1 MGNNY
6 LMRLGDLLRESQD
19 QLQYLMKEKDYL
31 EYEKGDSS
39 KEMTLGFLT
48 SNRNSKN
55 NDKKIKIDDNATRL
69 KKITSE
75 IPKLK
80 KLIKELRELESFS
93 STIDDLKIVNYV
105 DGHLDEEDNKQFER
119 LIKVDDHLKKEI
131 ELMKTTNSF
140 FGEFDD
146 ELEDEIEDMDESVL
160 QNWLEIEE
168 KAKKKLKYSAEN
180 KVKPLDI
187 LSKLKEIITFKQIEV
202 SFAALAPVALSIGL
216 FYGANTTISA
226 SNPAL
231 IQLALLSED
240 TKDIYKQNISNKFPG
255 SNFLT
260 RSGDKMCNLPDT
272 NIEVQSLNKY
282 FNVRVTNPNT
292 KKIFNLSNNDK
303 LLVGNNVDFY
313 FKFYKEGQLYVDS
326 IINYK
331 INSNDYSNTNKA
343 CETENLLN
351 IEYIPDDLI
360 KLGDTFRVNP
370 PLKEEMLLISFLE
383 KNTSKRLILGKLIYQ
398 PTNLKT
404 FNEKFLNIKWNIN
417 DNSISLQTKNLYK
430 LYSEIYT
437 KPLYAPKIKSWKN
450 SKIKS
455 NDKDVFI
462 DFDGNGKAEMVAIT
476 DQKNQVKYYV
486 LDTNGNSKGDVLVY
500 PKMTDNIL
508 GFELLID
515 TNHDG
520 KIDQIAEDKNGNWTI
535 DLRKNL

>member
-19 QLQYLMKEKDYL
+19 KLQYLIKEKDHL
-31 EYEKGDSS
+31 EYEKGSS
-39 KEMTLGFLT
+39 LKEMTLGFLT

-55 NDKKIKIDDNATRL
+55 NDKKNKIDDNATRL

-168 KAKKKLKYSAEN
+168 KAKKKLKPSAEN

-187 LSKLKEIITFKQIEV
+187 LSKLKEIITFKPIEV
-202 SFAALAPVALSIGL
+202 SFAALAPVALGIGL
-216 FYGANTTISA
+216 FYGANTTINV

-231 IQLALLSED
+231 IQLALLSQD

-260 RSGDKMCNLPDT
+260 RSGNQMCDLPDT
-272 NIEVQSLNKY
+272 NKDVQSLNKY

-331 INSNDYSNTNKA
+331 ISSNDYSNTNKA

-351 IEYIPDDLI
+351 IEYIPDNLTKI
-360 KLGDTFRVNP
+360 GDTFRVNP

-417 DNSISLQTKNLYK
+417 DDSISLQTKNLYK

-450 SKIKS
+450 SKIKP
-455 NDKDVFI
+455 NVKDVFI

-476 DQKNQVKYYV
+476 DQKNQVEYYV

-500 PKMTDNIL
+500 PKVTDNVL

-520 KIDQIAEDKNGNWTI
+520 EIDQIAEDKNGNWTI